1 CIMLLI
7 AFWATIYI
15 PGLASP
21 GLLDD
26 ADSVHADA
34 AVHMAQTG
42 DYVTLY
48 ANNLRY
54 LEKAPLTYWAVALTY
69 KAFGISEWTTRLHLA
84 IAALA
89 LTLVLFFLGRRVYG
103 AGSGFLA
110 GLVLVTS
117 IGPFLFSRYM

>member
-1 CIMLLI
+1 MPLISEKSSPSFARSEFSPPRTDFSLSNAACILLLL
-7 AFWATIYI
+7 AVWAAVYI

-48 ANNLRY
+48 ANNVRY

-69 KAFGISEWTTRLHLA
+69 R
-84 IAALA
+84 
-89 LTLVLFFLGRRVYG
+89 
-103 AGSGFLA
+103 
-110 GLVLVTS
+110 
-117 IGPFLFSRYM
+117 